1 MFILEIRRKT
11 QGNLPEGYPFSIPAI
26 KSFCSL
32 PLTKPVTFFAG
43 ENGAGK
49 STLLEAA
56 AVNFGFNPEGGSR
69 NFCFATQNTHSG
81 LHQHITLVKGA
92 SRPKDGFFLRAE
104 SFYNLST
111 NLDELD
117 AQPAFAP
124 KLIGAYGGKSL
135 HRQSH
140 GESFLALALNRFG
153 PQGLYLLDEPEAA
166 LSVQGQ
172 LTLLSR
178 IHQLA
183 SQGCQFIIATHSPI
197 LLGFPDAKFTC
208 LAMKLPLWPTKIL
221 THIV

>member
-1 MFILEIRRKT
+1 MLCHAKH
-11 QGNLPEGYPFSIPAI
+11 PFRPA
-26 KSFCSL
+26 
-32 PLTKPVTFFAG
+32 PAHHPG
-43 ENGAGK
+43 
-49 STLLEAA
+49 
-56 AVNFGFNPEGGSR
+56 
-69 NFCFATQNTHSG
+69 
-81 LHQHITLVKGA
+81 KGA

-197 LLGFPDAKFTC
+197 LLGFPDAQIYLFGDEIAPVAYEDTDAYC
-208 LAMKLPLWPTKIL
+208 VTKAFL
-221 THIV
+221 NNRKGMLKELLN